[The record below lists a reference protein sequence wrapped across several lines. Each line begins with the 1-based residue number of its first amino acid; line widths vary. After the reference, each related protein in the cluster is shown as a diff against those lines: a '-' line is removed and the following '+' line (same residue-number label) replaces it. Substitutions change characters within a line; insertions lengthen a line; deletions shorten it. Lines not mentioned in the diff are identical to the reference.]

1 MALSARSNDSGQ
13 YITTGKLH
21 RIALRA
27 ILLEQSQWYKTFS
40 LTHSSQSASK
50 NASIVCFG
58 PEHCIPPSIARKLG
72 SQIIYV
78 SDIDLLT
85 SVLPSQILGGNQA
98 TNLADLPDERI
109 AVIGMACQLPGAG
122 DTEEFWEILSKGQ
135 SQHTEVPV
143 ERFGMETAWRDLDSK
158 RKWYGNFIQDYDT
171 FDHKF
176 FKKSPREMASTD
188 PQHRLAMQ
196 VAYQTVEQSGY
207 YAGLEFDMHIGCF
220 MGVGNVDYEDN
231 IACYPANAYSATGN
245 LKSFLAGKIS
255 HYFGWTGPSLTLD
268 TACSS
273 SSVAIHTACRSIL
286 NGECTAALAGGA
298 NVITSPDW
306 YHNLAGA
313 SFLSPTGQCKPF
325 DSRCDGYC
333 RGEGIGAVFLKK
345 YSSAITDGDQILGV
359 IASTKV
365 YQNQNCTAITV
376 PNAVSL
382 SELFVDVVRQ
392 ARLEPKEVSVVEAHG
407 TGTPVGDPAEYDG
420 IRRVFGGSIRTD
432 TLSLTSVKGLVG
444 HTECASGV
452 TSLVKTLL
460 MIQEGAIPPQ
470 ASFAS
475 INPSLNATPGDR
487 IEISTRLKPWTNDFR
502 AALINN
508 YGASGSNAS
517 MVVTQ
522 APKLESQTALGPL
535 RRNFPFWLCGSDEQ
549 SLQTYVAKLRSF
561 LHRHSS
567 TPKDLSPRNL
577 AFQVARQSNHS
588 LTQAL
593 IFNASSRDELE
604 QNLAAFQKGDKS
616 CAAIARPSPRPLILC
631 FGGQINTHVGLD
643 REVYDNVMVLRNHL
657 DQCNAMCL
665 SLGLDSIYPDIFQRS
680 PILDIPKLQ
689 TQLFAMQ
696 YSCAKAWID
705 SGVKVAALV
714 GHSFGELT
722 ALCISEVVSL
732 KDAIKIISHRAHL
745 IQHNWGTEKGSMMA
759 VEGCLADVEALIAK
773 FNKALGSGGQ
783 LSIACYNGPS
793 SFTLAGSVEA
803 IQVTEDLVKD
813 DSTFS
818 NVRLKKLN
826 VTHAFHSPLVD
837 TIGDLQ
843 SVCQGVIFNEPSI
856 RLERAT
862 EQKCTDRPN
871 ARFVADHMRNPVFF
885 SQAVQRL
892 ANEYRSAI
900 WLEAGSNSTVV
911 AMASRALGP
920 SSSSY
925 FQPVNITSNGA
936 FDLLVDTT
944 TRLWKEGLNFFF
956 WAHNHVQA
964 FEYTPV
970 IIPPYQFEKSKHWME
985 LKKPPKLETAVM
997 SQPQTV
1003 ELPKGLTTFIGYQDE
1018 TKRSVRFRV
1027 NTTTEKFIRLLS
1039 GHIMAGTAAVCPGM
1053 FQVEIA
1059 IDALKCLKS
1068 DFQTSSFQP
1077 ELQELEH
1084 YNPLAMDAFK
1094 LVWIDATSRDVE
1106 GLVWDWKL
1114 IATADAGSS
1123 SSNNISG
1130 STHHSSGTISFRS
1143 SQDPHLKVDFERLER
1158 FVTRKRC
1165 QRLLEDNDADHV
1177 LQGRNIYRAF
1187 SEVIDYKQVYR
1198 HVTKLVGKDNES
1210 AGRVFKNH
1218 DRETWLDTVLTDC
1231 FCQVAGIFVN
1241 LMTNDDSDVSERG
1254 AFICN
1259 GIDRW
1264 VCSPKMFS
1272 DTTLPDVWEVF
1283 ALHHASSEKKYT
1295 SDVFVFDSRDGSLV
1309 EVILGISYQR
1319 VAIGPLRK
1327 ILSGPTASASQSSK
1341 ATTQPAPPPN
1351 PTLAPLPAPALISV
1365 PAMKKDEEIKVTIK
1379 KRTPGGPGS
1388 DVAEK
1393 SRKIICNLS
1402 GLEPDEVK
1410 NDSDLVELGIDSLM
1424 SMELT
1429 REVDAAFGCEL
1440 DTSQLMDLTDFQ
1452 SLVVCIQSTLG
1463 VDKLEVDF
1471 AETEDLS
1478 RGEAKQEPA
1487 MNGVVVH
1494 VNGTNGLAN
1503 GVPNGVPNGISSPSV
1518 RGAILPEA
1526 MVLDAF
1532 REAKEA
1538 TDDFIFNGQLGTYYD
1553 EVMPR
1558 STALCVAHIVNAF
1571 EELGC
1576 PIRSAAPGQKLERV
1590 PYLPKHQQFMDL
1602 IYGLLEEAR
1611 LIDINGSE
1619 ITRTAITPPS
1629 QPVEVLLQEL
1639 LRDEPVHEAEHKLTS
1654 LIGAVFADC
1663 ITGKKDGLK
1672 LIFGSPEGREL
1683 ATDVYAKSP
1692 INFVWIQQAEY
1703 FLQQLISRLPV
1714 TGEPL
1719 CILEMGAGTGG
1730 TTSRIVP
1737 LLARLGVPIKYTMTD
1752 LSSSLIVAAR
1762 KRFKQYPFM
1771 EFKMLDIESSPDP
1784 SLLHSQHIILATN
1797 CVHATRNLVISTTNI
1812 HKILRPDGFL
1822 LLLEM
1827 TEQVPWVDFIFGLLE
1842 GWWLFEDGRQHALA
1856 PATHWE
1862 KILQSVGYGHVDWT
1876 EGDRPEANLQRL
1888 IIATASELRY
1898 DHGPQPLPSPSRT
1911 PLTDTTGRQTAV
1923 DAYVHQ
1929 YTKDFRIPS
1938 PRSAQSSPSCFPS
1951 AGQCV
1956 LVTGATGSLGSH
1968 IVAYLAQLSEIQT
1981 VVCLNRLSTMKPSLR
1996 QHESLKTKGISL
2008 TPTQMLKLEV
2018 FEADTSK
2025 PMLGLRADIY
2035 QSLVNTV
2042 THIVHNAWPMSLTRT
2057 VHSYEPQFKVMQN
2070 LINLAREATAQRPAP
2085 FKFGFQFI
2093 SSIGIAGHHP
2103 TWTGKALALEE
2114 PMTVESV
2121 LEVGYAEAKLVC
2133 ERIIEATLQRH
2144 EDHFRPMSVR
2154 IGQIAGSTKNGYWN
2168 PVEHLVS
2175 LLRSSQTLNLFP
2187 DLPGT
2192 LSWCPVNHVAAT
2204 LGELLFSSSINAPRP
2219 IYHIEN
2225 PSRQPWPKMTEI
2237 LANALGIP
2245 RSNVIPFNRW
2255 LDSVRRYPG
2264 PSTDNPAAQLA
2275 GFFDA
2280 DFIRMTCGGLVL
2292 DTTKSREHSSTLRK
2306 MEPVDQ
2312 ELVMKYIGAWKKA
2325 RVLK

>member
-1 MALSARSNDSGQ
+1 MALSARSNDGGQ

-27 ILLEQSQWYKTFS
+27 ILLEQSQWYKTFN
-40 LTHSSQSASK
+40 LTHSSQSTSK

-72 SQIIYV
+72 SQLTYV

-85 SVLPSQILGGNQA
+85 SVLPSQILGGSRA
-98 TNLADLPDERI
+98 IDLADLPDERI

-122 DTEEFWEILSKGQ
+122 DTEEFWEILSRGQ
-135 SQHTEVPV
+135 SQHTEIPA
-143 ERFGMETAWRDLDSK
+143 ERFGMETIWRDLDPK
-158 RKWYGNFIQDYDT
+158 RKWYGNFIQNYNT

-196 VAYQTVEQSGY
+196 VAYQAVEQSGY
-207 YAGLEFDMHIGCF
+207 YAGLDFGMHIGCF

-345 YSSAITDGDQILGV
+345 YSAAIADGDQILGV

-376 PNAVSL
+376 PNAISL

-420 IRRVFGGSIRTD
+420 IRKVFGGSTRTD
-432 TLSLTSVKGLVG
+432 NLSLTSVKGLVG

-487 IEISTRLKPWTNDFR
+487 IEISTRLKPWANGFR

-522 APKLESQTALGPL
+522 ALKLESQTVLAPL
-535 RRNFPFWLCGSDEQ
+535 KRSYPFWLCGSDEQ

-561 LHRHSS
+561 LHRHAS

-577 AFQVARQSNHS
+577 AFQVARQSNRS
-588 LTQAL
+588 LPQAL
-593 IFNASSRDELE
+593 IFSANSRDELE
-604 QNLAAFQKGDKS
+604 QKLAAFQKGDKS
-616 CAAIARPSPRPLILC
+616 CTAIARPSPRPVILC
-631 FGGQINTHVGLD
+631 FGGQINTHIGLD
-643 REVYDNVMVLRNHL
+643 REVYDNVTVLRNHL
-657 DQCNAMCL
+657 EQCNAMCL

-689 TQLFAMQ
+689 TLLFAMQ

-705 SGVKVAALV
+705 SGVKVTALV

-722 ALCISEVVSL
+722 ALCVSEVVTL

-745 IQHNWGTEKGSMMA
+745 IQDKWGIEKGSMMA
-759 VEGCLADVEALIAK
+759 TEGSLADVEALMNK
-773 FNKALGSGGQ
+773 SNKALGSRGQ

-803 IQVTEDLVKD
+803 ILVAEGLVKD
-813 DSTFS
+813 DPTFS
-818 NVRLKKLN
+818 NLRLKKLN
-826 VTHAFHSPLVD
+826 VTHAYHSPLVD

-856 RLERAT
+856 QLERAT
-862 EQKCTDRPN
+862 EQKRTDRPN

-920 SSSSY
+920 SSSSC
-925 FQPVNITSNGA
+925 FQPVNITSNDS

-944 TRLWKEGLNFFF
+944 TRLWKEGLSFSF
-956 WAHNHVQA
+956 WAHNHVQSS
-964 FEYTPV
+964 EYTPV
-970 IIPPYQFEKSKHWME
+970 ILPPYQFEKSKHWMD
-985 LKKPPKLETAVM
+985 LKKPPKLETPVM
-997 SQPQTV
+997 NQPSTV
-1003 ELPKGLTTFIGYQDE
+1003 ELPKGLTTFIGYQDDA
-1018 TKRSVRFRV
+1018 KRSVRFQV

-1059 IDALKCLKS
+1059 IDALKSLRA
-1068 DFQTSSFQP
+1068 DFQTSSYQP
-1077 ELQELEH
+1077 ELQALEH
-1084 YNPLAMDAFK
+1084 YNPLAMDDPK
-1094 LVWIDATSRDVE
+1094 LVWIDATCRDVE

-1114 IATADAGSS
+1114 IATADAGSN
-1123 SSNNISG
+1123 SSNNTSG
-1130 STHHSSGTISFRS
+1130 STHHSSGTILFQS
-1143 SQDPHLKVDFERLER
+1143 SKDPHLKVDFERLER
-1158 FVTRKRC
+1158 FVTRRRC
-1165 QRLLEDNDADHV
+1165 QHLLEDNDAEHV

-1187 SEVIDYKQVYR
+1187 SEVIDYKPVYR

-1210 AGRVFKNH
+1210 AGRVIKSH

-1241 LMTNDDSDVSERG
+1241 LMTDDDSDVSERG
-1254 AFICN
+1254 VFICN

-1264 VCSPKMFS
+1264 ICSPKMFS
-1272 DTTLPDVWEVF
+1272 DGTLPDVWEVF

-1319 VAIGPLRK
+1319 VAVGPLRK
-1327 ILSGPTASASQSSK
+1327 ILSGSTTSASQSSK
-1341 ATTQPAPPPN
+1341 AATRLAPTSNDTP
-1351 PTLAPLPAPALISV
+1351 APLPAPALISI
-1365 PAMKKDEEIKVTIK
+1365 PAVEKNEEIKVTIK
-1379 KRTPGGPGS
+1379 KRTPGS
-1388 DVAEK
+1388 VVAEK

-1402 GLEPDEVK
+1402 GLEPDEIK

-1452 SLVVCIQSTLG
+1452 SLVVCIQTTLG
-1463 VDKLEVDF
+1463 LDGPEVDF

-1478 RGEAKQEPA
+1478 MGEAKQEPA
-1487 MNGVVVH
+1487 MNGVGPRI
-1494 VNGTNGLAN
+1494 NGMSSLAN
-1503 GVPNGVPNGISSPSV
+1503 SVPNGISSPPV
-1518 RGAILPEA
+1518 RDAFLTDS

-1532 REAKEA
+1532 REAKAA
-1538 TDDFIFNGQLGTYYD
+1538 TDDFILNGQLGTYYN

-1602 IYGLLEEAR
+1602 IYGLLEEAH
-1611 LIDINGSE
+1611 LVDINGSE
-1619 ITRTAITPPS
+1619 ITRTAIAPPD
-1629 QPVEVLLQEL
+1629 QPVEILLQEL

-1663 ITGKKDGLK
+1663 ITGKKDALK

-1703 FLQQLISRLPV
+1703 FLQQLISRLPT

-1737 LLARLGVPIKYTMTD
+1737 LLARLGVPVKYTMTD

-1771 EFKMLDIESSPDP
+1771 EFKVLDIESSPDP
-1784 SLLHSQHIILATN
+1784 SLLNSQHIILATN
-1797 CVHATRNLVISTTNI
+1797 CVHATRNLVTSTTNI
-1812 HKILRPDGFL
+1812 HKVLRPDGLL

-1862 KILQSVGYGHVDWT
+1862 KILSSVGYGYIDWT
-1876 EGDRPEANLQRL
+1876 EGSRPEANLQRL

-1898 DHGPQPLPSPSRT
+1898 DHWPQSSPPSPRT

-1929 YTKDFRIPS
+1929 YTKDFRTPS
-1938 PRSAQSSPSCFPS
+1938 PRSARNSLSSIPSG
-1951 AGQCV
+1951 GQCV

-1968 IVAYLAQLSEIQT
+1968 IIAHLAQLPEIQT
-1981 VVCLNRLSTMKPSLR
+1981 VVCLNRLSTTEPTLR
-1996 QHESLKTKGISL
+1996 QRESLKTKSISL
-2008 TPTQMLKLEV
+2008 SPTQMLKLEV
-2018 FEADTSK
+2018 LEADTSK

-2035 QSLVNTV
+2035 QRLVSSV
-2042 THIVHNAWPMSLTRT
+2042 THIFHNAWPMSLTRT
-2057 VHSYEPQFKVMQN
+2057 VHSYVPQFKVMQN
-2070 LINLAREATAQRPAP
+2070 LINLAREASAKRPAP
-2085 FKFGFQFI
+2085 FRFGFQFI

-2133 ERIIEATLQRH
+2133 ERMIEATLQCH
-2144 EDHFRPMSVR
+2144 KDHFRSMSVR
-2154 IGQIAGSTKNGYWN
+2154 IGQIAGSTKSGYWN

-2175 LLRSSQTLNLFP
+2175 LLRSSQALKLLP

-2192 LSWCPVNHVAAT
+2192 LSWCPVDHVAAT
-2204 LGELLFSSSINAPRP
+2204 LSELLFSSAANAPRP

-2225 PSRQPWPKMTEI
+2225 PSRQPWREMVDL
-2237 LANALGIP
+2237 LANALGVP
-2245 RSNVIPFNRW
+2245 RSNVVPFDRW
-2255 LDSVRRYPG
+2255 LDNVRRYPG

-2275 GFFDA
+2275 SFFDA

-2306 MEPVDQ
+2306 MDAVDQ
-2312 ELVMKYIGAWKKA
+2312 ELVMKYIDTWKRA
-2325 RVLK
+2325 GVLK